1 MELITPGLGLIFWM
15 TISFSFVLVIL
26 RKYAWKPILAN
37 IRTRERKIAK
47 SLITARKIDED
58 LQKME
63 KLKIER
69 VAEAEK
75 TAMEML
81 QQANLEAGTIV
92 EQARKKAIQEASKI
106 LDEANKTIEAQKHAA
121 LLAIKSQVA
130 DLSLELAEK
139 VLQEE
144 FSDVEKS
151 SKYIHQLLDKV
162 MLN

>member
-1 MELITPGLGLIFWM
+1 MELIEPGLGLIFWM
-15 TISFSFVLVIL
+15 TVSFSLVLVIL
-26 RKYAWKPILAN
+26 RKYAWQPILAN

-47 SLITARKIDED
+47 SLINARKIDED

-63 KLKIER
+63 KLKTEK

-75 TAMEML
+75 TAREML
-81 QQANLEAGTIV
+81 QEANNEAGAIV
-92 EQARKKAIQEASKI
+92 EQARKKALKEASKI
-106 LDEANKTIEAQKHAA
+106 MDEANKTIEAQKHAA

-130 DLSLELAEK
+130 DLSLELAQK

-151 SKYIHQLLDKV
+151 NRYVHQLLDKV

>member
-1 MELITPGLGLIFWM
+1 
-15 TISFSFVLVIL
+15 
-26 RKYAWKPILAN
+26 
-37 IRTRERKIAK
+37 
-47 SLITARKIDED
+47 
-58 LQKME
+58 
-63 KLKIER
+63 
-69 VAEAEK
+69 
-75 TAMEML
+75 MEML
-81 QQANLEAGTIV
+81 QQANLESDTIV
-92 EQARKKAIQEASKI
+92 EQARKKAIHEASKI

-151 SKYIHQLLDKV
+151 NKYIHQLLDKV